1 MRCRRGIIDQI
12 FKRIGEIWKNDQIWC
27 AKMTYRNQN
36 TEVKGEF
43 LYPQEWG
50 ACIRSINI

>member
-1 MRCRRGIIDQI
+1 
-12 FKRIGEIWKNDQIWC
+12 
-27 AKMTYRNQN
+27 MTYMNQN

-43 LYPQEWG
+43 LHPQEWG